1 MAKKRWFDVASLVLL
16 FNLLLASKTDAVLPT
31 STSFDKDIKKANG
44 DCDNNDRCGTMVA
57 EGFPERVITDLD
69 TARAAT
75 QMNYTKWNVG
85 ETPFDY
91 TAKLKIYDTNID
103 QEKDEQKRC
112 IPLNID
118 KSYDYK
124 PATAARYV
132 NTVKSRGDAFLLQM
146 KQAQVLLRYDYENVQ
161 GYMTRVLEYN
171 ETLGRELESRGAEMT
186 RGGGGGGGAGGGGGL
201 FPKFFELVAGAVISE
216 LISLGVGRL
225 ISVLE
230 EKGTEYPWAA
240 KRPVGITSC
249 MRSGRGNYETG
260 QRLYAPESFLRDFI
274 WQEFSDRSGFLFQP
288 AETENRVVMSVFC
301 QFNGTQGKTVVGH
314 SVYIIPHGKRV
325 ECVVSRLRMKW
336 AKKWYFWKMAKS
348 WHKVRGAGLELEH
361 FGEYMIAIGYGIND
375 EMAFAQCKESQ
386 APNNDADKIVDE
398 TPRTAEETG
407 LSFTPWDQTTSPPLS
422 DALRAKP
429 LFMVEKKLNNPNCE
443 PFPYK

>member
-1 MAKKRWFDVASLVLL
+1 MAMKRWFDVAGLVLL

-31 STSFDKDIKKANG
+31 STTFDEYIPRANG
-44 DCDNNDRCGTMVA
+44 NCDNNDRCGTMVA

-75 QMNYTKWNVG
+75 QMNYTKWYVG
-85 ETPFDY
+85 NTLFDY
-91 TAKLKIYDTNID
+91 TAKFKIYDTNID
-103 QEKDEQKRC
+103 EEKDEQKRC

-118 KSYDYK
+118 KAYDYR
-124 PATAARYV
+124 PATAASYV
-132 NTVKSRGDAFLLQM
+132 NTVKTRGDAFLLQM

-186 RGGGGGGGAGGGGGL
+186 RGGGGAGGG
-201 FPKFFELVAGAVISE
+201 FFGNTLGKLLEMVAGAVISE
-216 LISLGVGRL
+216 LISYGVERL
-225 ISVLE
+225 ISVIE
-230 EKGTEYPWAA
+230 ERGTESPWAT

-249 MRSGRGNYETG
+249 MRSGHGNYETG
-260 QRLYAPESFLRDFI
+260 RRLYAPESFLNDFI
-274 WQEFSDRSGFLFQP
+274 WQEFSDRSGFLLQP
-288 AETENRVVMSVFC
+288 AETENRVVMSVYC
-301 QFNGTQGKTVVGH
+301 HFNGTQGKTVVGH

-336 AKKWYFWKMAKS
+336 AKKWYFWKMAAS

-386 APNNDADKIVDE
+386 APNNDVNKIVDE

-429 LFMVEKKLNNPNCE
+429 LFMVDRASQNRNCE
-443 PFPYK
+443 PFSYK